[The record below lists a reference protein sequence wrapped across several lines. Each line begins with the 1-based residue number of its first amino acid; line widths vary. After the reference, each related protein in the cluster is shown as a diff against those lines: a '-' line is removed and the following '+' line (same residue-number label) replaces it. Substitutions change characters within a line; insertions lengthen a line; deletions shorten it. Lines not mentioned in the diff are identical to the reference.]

1 MFQSA
6 RRIYREL
13 PNTFWTLVGASFIDR
28 LGGALIFP
36 FFALYITQKFQVGMT
51 EVGTLFMFFSISSL
65 VGGTIGGA
73 LADKYGRK
81 TIIIFSLIMTAAS
94 TVVMGLVTDIKVF
107 YLVAILVGV
116 LADTGGPAH
125 QAMVA
130 DLLPVDKRNT
140 GFGVLRVTANLAVTL
155 GPMIGGLLVGIDYLY
170 LFIVDAIMST
180 ITAVL
185 VYLFLPETKPE
196 STPAQK
202 EQEPGLW
209 DTIVGYLQVFKDK
222 TYVAF
227 IFVSILMVFVY
238 IQMNSTLSVF
248 LRDFRAT
255 PAQYFGYIL
264 SINAGMVVLF
274 QFWISRKIND
284 FPPLLIMAVGT
295 VLYAIGFGMYGFVYT
310 FAWFVV
316 AMVIITIGE
325 MMTVPTSQALVANFA
340 PEHMRGRYM
349 AVYGLAW
356 ILPSAF
362 GPLTAGIIM
371 DSGNANWVWWGGG
384 ILSIIAAGGF
394 WWMHERIGHKID
406 IQIVDQFD
414 SED

>member
-116 LADTGGPAH
+116 LADAGGPAH

-185 VYLFLPETKPE
+185 VYIFLPETKPE

-295 VLYAIGFGMYGFVYT
+295 VLYAIGFGMYGFVYS

-384 ILSIIAAGGF
+384 LLSIIAAGGF
-394 WWMHERIGHKID
+394 WWMHERVGHKID

>member
-1 MFQSA
+1 MFNSA
-6 RRIYREL
+6 RRIYHEL

-36 FFALYITQKFQVGMT
+36 FFALYITQKFGVGMT
-51 EVGTLFMFFSISSL
+51 EVGTLFMFFSVSSL

-81 TIIIFSLIMTAAS
+81 SIIIFSLVMSASS
-94 TVVMGLVTDIKVF
+94 TVLMGLVNDIRVF
-107 YLVAILVGV
+107 YMVAILVGV

-130 DLLPVDKRNT
+130 DLLSVDKRNT
-140 GFGVLRVTANLAVTL
+140 GFAVLRVTANLAVTL

-170 LFIVDAIMST
+170 LFITDAIMSI

-185 VYLFLPETKPE
+185 VFFFLPETKPE
-196 STPAQK
+196 TTAAQK
-202 EQEPGLW
+202 ADEPSFFQ
-209 DTIVGYLQVFKDK
+209 TIMGYLDVFKDK
-222 TYVAF
+222 IYIIF
-227 IFVSILMVFVY
+227 ILVSVMMVFVY

-248 LRDFRAT
+248 LRDYRAT

-264 SINAGMVVLF
+264 SINAGMVVVL
-274 QFWISRKIND
+274 QFWVSRKISKYQ
-284 FPPLLIMAVGT
+284 PLLIMAAGT
-295 VLYAIGFGMYGFVYT
+295 VLYAIGFGMYGFVYS
-310 FAWFVV
+310 FFWFVV

-325 MMTVPTSQALVANFA
+325 MMTVPTSQALVASFA
-340 PEHMRGRYM
+340 PEDMRGRYM

-356 ILPSAF
+356 LIPSAF

-371 DSGNANWVWWGGG
+371 DGGYANWVWWGGG
-384 ILSIIAAGGF
+384 ILSLITALGF
-394 WWMHERIGHKID
+394 WWMHSVVGHKITVN
-406 IQIVDQFD
+406 IVD
-414 SED
+414 ELGGGE